1 MIPLR
6 LEKRLLFVSVLLEF
20 EGKTLVCPRV
30 MLDTGSVATVFRTE
44 YVQQIGLEPH
54 LTDRIRVMRGIGG
67 IETVIEKSV
76 DRITVGDWSM
86 YQFPIQLGL
95 MDYDSTLD
103 GILGL
108 DFLLASKT
116 VIDLN
121 RMVLSR

>member
-6 LEKRLLFVSVLLEF
+6 LEKRLLFVSVLLEC